1 MQSCVNSGKLYIY
14 GQRESK
20 WDPYA
25 TKSKHHPSGSY
36 DKPEDVWNSN
46 KELIKKKAKKK
57 TRACR
62 GRFGSRRSRSGTT
75 RASRIWAGG
84 ELHLEA
90 FRFAVKG
97 GLSCSGGLSW

>member
-1 MQSCVNSGKLYIY
+1 MVAVVQSCVNSGKLYIY

-46 KELIKKKAKKK
+46 KELIKKKAKKNK
-57 TRACR
+57 GLQRKVWIQKVKEWHNQGQPDLGWGGTAP
-62 GRFGSRRSRSGTT
+62 GS
-75 RASRIWAGG
+75 I
-84 ELHLEA
+84 
-90 FRFAVKG
+90 
-97 GLSCSGGLSW
+97 